1 MRRSTD
7 LDPDVVE
14 RFRRVIGLPDDSFD
28 TGDSFGTDD
37 SFDVEPPEAPR
48 PVANPGSRH
57 SVLRALDP
65 GRRGTMALVAVGV
78 VVACIAV
85 FLTWRAEPHPVSVP
99 AAPSAAV
106 VPAVSS
112 SQAML
117 VVAVSGRVA
126 KPGLVRLASGS
137 RVADAIDAAGGA
149 LPGTDLSSINLARKV
164 VDGELIA
171 VGITPPPA
179 AAPGGV
185 PAAGGLVD
193 LNTATLADLET
204 LPGVGEVLGQRILDY
219 RTQHGQFRTVDD
231 LKQVS
236 GIGDAKFAS
245 LKDKVTV

>member
-7 LDPDVVE
+7 LDPDVVD
-14 RFRRVIGLPDDSFD
+14 RFRRVIGLSEDPSSLELSD
-28 TGDSFGTDD
+28 
-37 SFDVEPPEAPR
+37 EAPT
-48 PVANPGSRH
+48 PAPPSRGAH
-57 SVLRALDP
+57 RSVLRSLDP
-65 GRRGTMALVAVGV
+65 GRHGAVALLAVAVV
-78 VVACIAV
+78 VVCIAA
-85 FLTWRAEPHPVSVP
+85 FLAWRARPHPVSVP
-99 AAPSAAV
+99 AAPPPVAVAPVGSAS
-106 VPAVSS
+106 P
-112 SQAML
+112 AML

-126 KPGLVRLASGS
+126 RPGLVRLPSGS

-179 AAPGGV
+179 AAPPGGASV
-185 PAAGGLVD
+185 AGGGQVN

-219 RTQHGQFRTVDD
+219 RTQHGQFRSVDD

>member
-7 LDPDVVE
+7 LDPNVVD
-14 RFRRVIGLPDDSFD
+14 RFRRVIGLPEDPSSFELPD
-28 TGDSFGTDD
+28 
-37 SFDVEPPEAPR
+37 EAP
-48 PVANPGSRH
+48 PAAPPSRGAH
-57 SVLRALDP
+57 RSVLRSLDP
-65 GRRGTMALVAVGV
+65 GRHGALALLAVGAV
-78 VVACIAV
+78 VVCIAA
-85 FLTWRAEPHPVSVP
+85 FLAWQARPHPVSVP
-99 AAPSAAV
+99 AAPPPTAV
-106 VPAVSS
+106 APAVSAS
-112 SQAML
+112 PAML
-117 VVAVSGRVA
+117 VIAVSGRVTR
-126 KPGLVRLASGS
+126 PGLVRLPSGS

-179 AAPGGV
+179 AAPGGG
-185 PAAGGLVD
+185 PAAAGGPVN

-219 RTQHGQFRTVDD
+219 RTQHGQFRSVTD
-231 LKQVS
+231 LRQVS

>member
-7 LDPDVVE
+7 LDPNVVD
-14 RFRRVIGLPDDSFD
+14 RFRRVIGLPDDPSFPLPD
-28 TGDSFGTDD
+28 
-37 SFDVEPPEAPR
+37 EPDPAP
-48 PVANPGSRH
+48 PPSRGAH
-57 SVLRALDP
+57 RSVLRSLDP
-65 GRRGTMALVAVGV
+65 GRHGALALLAVGAV
-78 VVACIAV
+78 VVCIAA
-85 FLTWRAEPHPVSVP
+85 FLAWQARPRPVSVP
-99 AAPSAAV
+99 AAPPAATVAPVAPVASAS
-106 VPAVSS
+106 PAV
-112 SQAML
+112 L

-126 KPGLVRLASGS
+126 RPGLVRLPSGS

-179 AAPGGV
+179 AAPGGG
-185 PAAGGLVD
+185 PAAAGGPVN

-204 LPGVGEVLGQRILDY
+204 LPGVGAVLGQRILDY
-219 RTQHGQFRTVDD
+219 RTQHGQFRSVDD